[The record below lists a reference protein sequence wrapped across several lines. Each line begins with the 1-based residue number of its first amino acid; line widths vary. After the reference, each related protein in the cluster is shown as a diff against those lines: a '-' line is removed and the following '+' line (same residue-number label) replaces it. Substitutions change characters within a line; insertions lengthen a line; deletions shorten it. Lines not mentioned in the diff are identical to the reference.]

1 MSSTLALLQG
11 LAGGFL
17 VVLFFVLLGGGLLL
31 AGVLGRAFGSR
42 GLDRPVGRF
51 GRSLLPGR
59 ILCSVGLAFA
69 VTGAFFVEV
78 GTDVVGMLLGAV
90 GYYLGARVFGV
101 IVIVLSIITLFIG
114 LLAGQGAIPGSYEE
128 LLHGYVPRH

>member
-1 MSSTLALLQG
+1 MSLHLALLQG

-17 VVLFFVLLGGGLLL
+17 VLLFFILLGGGVLL
-31 AGVLGRAFGSR
+31 AAVFGRAFGSR

-59 ILCSVGLAFA
+59 ILCSIGLAFA
-69 VTGAFFVEV
+69 VTGVFFVDV
-78 GTDVVGMLLGAV
+78 ATDVVGMLLGAT
-90 GYYLGARVFGV
+90 GYYLGSRVFGTL
-101 IVIVLSIITLFIG
+101 IMVLSVVTLFIG

-128 LLHGYVPRH
+128 LMSGYTPRH

>member
-1 MSSTLALLQG
+1 MSIHLALLQG

-17 VVLFFVLLGGGLLL
+17 VLLFFILLGGGVLL
-31 AGVLGRAFGSR
+31 AAVFGRAFGSR

-69 VTGAFFVEV
+69 VTGVFFVDV
-78 GTDVVGMLLGAV
+78 ATDVVGMLLGAT
-90 GYYLGARVFGV
+90 GYYLGSRVFGTL
-101 IVIVLSIITLFIG
+101 IMVLSVVTLFIG

-128 LLHGYVPRH
+128 LMSGYTPRH

>member
-1 MSSTLALLQG
+1 MSLAVALLQG

-31 AGVLGRAFGSR
+31 AAVFGRAFGRR
-42 GLDRPVGRF
+42 GPDSPVGRL

-59 ILCSVGLAFA
+59 ILCSVGLALA
-69 VTGAFFVEV
+69 VTGAFFVDV
-78 GTDVVGMLLGAV
+78 GTDVVGMLLGAT
-90 GYYLGARVFGV
+90 GYYLGARVFGT
-101 IVIVLSIITLFIG
+101 ILIILSIVTLFIG

-128 LLHGYVPRH
+128 LLSGYVPRH

>member
-1 MSSTLALLQG
+1 MSLYLALLQG
-11 LAGGFL
+11 LAGGVL
-17 VVLFFVLLGGGLLL
+17 VLLFFILLGGGVLL
-31 AGVLGRAFGSR
+31 AAVFGRAFGSR

-69 VTGAFFVEV
+69 VTGVFFVDV
-78 GTDVVGMLLGAV
+78 ATDVVGMLLGAT
-90 GYYLGARVFGV
+90 GYYLGSRVFGTL
-101 IVIVLSIITLFIG
+101 IMVLSVVTLFIG

-128 LLHGYVPRH
+128 LMSGYTPRH

>member
-1 MSSTLALLQG
+1 MSSALALLQG

-31 AGVLGRAFGSR
+31 AGVLGRAFGTR
-42 GLDRPVGRF
+42 GLDRPVGRL

-101 IVIVLSIITLFIG
+101 IVIVLSIVTLFIG

-128 LLHGYVPRH
+128 LLSGYIPRH